1 MRAALLISILSIF
14 QMARKH
20 SHSKRNLYVE
30 AAHNGFFWNST
41 QTASG
46 SLEPL
51 IALAFFF
58 AKELNITSVK
68 ETASEKSTTVFNWV
82 FLQREMKQEE
92 KSNGGGGGVLWFGS
106 LGPADIAE
114 PTILI
119 RTFNIANLRTAYFL
133 DRKGRS
139 KFILL
144 KVYALLHKKHYKL
157 PHVAEALRGNVVK
170 TMNLSSLY
178 QLFRHIVIEETDAS
192 RAARLWRGNFHRRI
206 FTLNTW

>member
-1 MRAALLISILSIF
+1 
-14 QMARKH
+14 MAG
-20 SHSKRNLYVE
+20 
-30 AAHNGFFWNST
+30 A
-41 QTASG
+41 
-46 SLEPL
+46 
-51 IALAFFF
+51 
-58 AKELNITSVK
+58 
-68 ETASEKSTTVFNWV
+68 
-82 FLQREMKQEE
+82 
-92 KSNGGGGGVLWFGS
+92 GGGGLWFGS

-114 PTILI
+114 PTVLI

-170 TMNLSSLY
+170 KMNLSSLY
-178 QLFRHIVIEETDAS
+178 QLSRHIVIEETDAS

-206 FTLNTW
+206 FTLNTWLRRDMKHSYSFLISTRPTKLNHSIHTSGKGTEFIPQFTSGELSC